1 MDDLGNR
8 FDDLRSALERAN
20 KYLMN
25 EDEAPNDVVKFLEE
39 ATVVDRAVKG
49 AISSLGSTA
58 EKKLLKESI
67 DAYDKALDGLLMV
80 GKFSRKWKIICR
92 GLKVRNL

>member
-8 FDDLRSALERAN
+8 FDDLRSALEPAN

-25 EDEAPNDVVKFLEE
+25 EDEALNDVVKFVGE
-39 ATVVDRAVKG
+39 ATVVDRAVKR
-49 AISSLGSTA
+49 AISSLGSPA

-67 DAYDKALDGLLMV
+67 DAYDKALDGLPII

-92 GLKVRNL
+92 ELKVRNL